1 MIYCSYVYGTET
13 ERENLKILSSDE
25 VLKRI
30 KDRKAK
36 KLGFVEIENKQSYD
50 KFEQDVLLAQESYI
64 IRPVIRN

>member
-36 KLGFVEIENKQSYD
+36 KLGFVEIENKQAYD
-50 KFEQDVLLAQESYI
+50 KFERDVLLAQGSYI
-64 IRPVIRN
+64 IRSVIRN